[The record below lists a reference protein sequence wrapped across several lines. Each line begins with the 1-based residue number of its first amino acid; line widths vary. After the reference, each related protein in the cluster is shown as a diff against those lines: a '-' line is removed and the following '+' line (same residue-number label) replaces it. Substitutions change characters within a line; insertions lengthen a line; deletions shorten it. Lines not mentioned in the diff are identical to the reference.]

1 MVIKGMLN
9 LHYSPACEALSAWVE
24 VTGEEVPTP
33 AEMEGS
39 SGGVQ
44 PGVSVMEELK
54 EGCAPAA
61 AVAAGKAMGAFA
73 AAGTVL
79 VGQVASGPVGL
90 VVLCGFH
97 LVLLKVFLVH
107 L

>member
-1 MVIKGMLN
+1 M
-9 LHYSPACEALSAWVE
+9 
-24 VTGEEVPTP
+24 PTP
-33 AEMEGS
+33 AETEGS

-44 PGVSVMEELK
+44 PGASVMEELK

-79 VGQVASGPVGL
+79 VGHVASGPVGL

-97 LVLLKVFLVH
+97 PVLLKIFLVQ